1 MSKQEKLT
9 GADYLLLMLYL
20 NDRKP
25 IKSAVRLTKMMFLF
39 KKEIAPLLKKK
50 GAEIN
55 EDTLPNFQAYN
66 YGPFSKDVYE
76 QIELFKSIGFVK
88 VQDLNASEEM
98 DEVDDW
104 EEKAFIDELTEQSIG
119 YENRRDGKFMQYEL
133 LKRGVDYVQS
143 EIEPHFTGDQIK
155 VIKVLKDFKNK
166 INQTPIK
173 AILRYVYAKYPDM
186 TVNSLIKDEVLDN

>member
-20 NDRKP
+20 DDKKP
-25 IKSAVRLTKMMFLF
+25 IRSAVRLTKMMFLF
-39 KKEIAPLLKKK
+39 KKEIVPLLKKK

-76 QIELFKSIGFVK
+76 QIGLFESIGFIK
-88 VQDLNASEEM
+88 VRDLNVHEEM

-119 YENRRDGKFMQYEL
+119 YENRRDGKFMQYKL
-133 LKRGVDYVQS
+133 LKLGTDYVQS
-143 EIEPHFTGDQIK
+143 EIEPRFTEDQIK
-155 VIKVLKDFKNK
+155 VLMDFKDR

-186 TVNSLIKDEVLDN
+186 TENSLIKDEVLES

>member
-25 IKSAVRLTKMMFLF
+25 IKSAVRLIKMMFLF

-55 EDTLPNFQAYN
+55 KDTLPNFQPYN
-66 YGPFSKDVYE
+66 YGPFSKEVYE
-76 QIELFKSIGFVK
+76 QIELFKSIGFIK

-104 EEKAFIDELTEQSIG
+104 EEKPFIDELTEQSIG
-119 YENRRDGKFMQYEL
+119 YENRHDGKFMQYKL
-133 LKRGVDYVQS
+133 LKSGTDYVQS
-143 EIEPHFTGDQIK
+143 EIEPLLTEDQIK
-155 VIKVLKDFKNK
+155 VLMDFKDR

-173 AILRYVYAKYPDM
+173 AILRYVYIKYPAM
-186 TVNSLIKDEVLDN
+186 TKKSLIKDEVLES

>member
-50 GAEIN
+50 GVEIN
-55 EDTLPNFQAYN
+55 KDTLPSFQPYN
-66 YGPFSKDVYE
+66 YGPFSKEVYE
-76 QIELFKSIGFVK
+76 QIELFKSIGFIK
-88 VQDLNASEEM
+88 VQDLNVSEEM

-104 EEKAFIDELTEQSIG
+104 EEKPFIDELTEQSIG
-119 YENRRDGKFMQYEL
+119 YENRRDGKFMQYKL
-133 LKRGVDYVQS
+133 LKRGADYVQS
-143 EIEPHFTGDQIK
+143 EIEPLFTGDQIK
-155 VIKVLKDFKNK
+155 VLMDFKDR

-173 AILRYVYAKYPDM
+173 AILRYVYIKYPAM
-186 TVNSLIKDEVLDN
+186 TKKSLIKDEVLES

>member
-20 NDRKP
+20 DDREP

-39 KKEIAPLLKKK
+39 KEEIAPLLKKK

-55 EDTLPNFQAYN
+55 EDTLPKFQAYN

-76 QIELFKSIGFVK
+76 QIELFKSIGFIK
-88 VQDLNASEEM
+88 VWDLNVSEEM

-133 LKRGVDYVQS
+133 LKRGADYVRS
-143 EIEPHFTGDQIK
+143 EIEPCFTEDQIK
-155 VIKVLKDFKNK
+155 VLTDFKNK

-173 AILRYVYAKYPDM
+173 AILRYVYAKYPAM
-186 TVNSLIKDEVLDN
+186 TENSLIKDEVLES

>member
-20 NDRKP
+20 DDRKP

-39 KKEIAPLLKKK
+39 NKEIAPLLKKK

-88 VQDLNASEEM
+88 VRDLNVSEEM

-104 EEKAFIDELTEQSIG
+104 EEKPFIDELTEQSIG

-133 LKRGVDYVQS
+133 LKRGADYVQS
-143 EIEPHFTGDQIK
+143 KIEPRFIQDQIE
-155 VIKVLKDFKNK
+155 VLTDFKNR

-186 TVNSLIKDEVLDN
+186 TKNSLIKDEVLEK